1 MLGAK
6 RPEPAEPSR
15 PFGNAPSRIL
25 LGRRRGPALGVTS
38 PQRASSFPPK
48 GLAPPRPPGGR
59 GPPKKVA
66 SDFGAPDACTPSF
79 SAKACAGE
87 FRPPW
92 HRSAGNS
99 TRPVN
104 VASKKHYRGL
114 NVLSLWAAADDK
126 GYAPGTW
133 GTYRQW
139 SEAGA
144 QVRKGEKASYVV
156 FYKEITIKT
165 DEDGDD
171 ETDTR
176 LFARATPVFAAEQ
189 VDGYAAPALPEPLA
203 NPVEPIER
211 AEAFIAATGAIVHHG
226 GSRAFYRRSTDDIH
240 LPPRE
245 AFRGTPTSTAAEA
258 YYSIKLHELT
268 HWSGAESRCNRQ
280 FGKRFGDDAYAI
292 EGLVAELG
300 AAFLCADLEIT
311 DVPRADHAQYLDSW
325 LKLCSPCHKES
336 NREVSIM

>member
-15 PFGNAPSRIL
+15 PFDNAPSRIL

-38 PQRASSFPPK
+38 PQRASSFRPK

-87 FRPPW
+87 FRLPW

-104 VASKKHYRGL
+104 FASKKHYRGL

-126 GYAPGTW
+126 GYVPGTW

-144 QVRKGEKASYVV
+144 QVRKGEKASYVAR
-156 FYKEITIKT
+156 KSPSRP
-165 DEDGDD
+165 
-171 ETDTR
+171 TR
-176 LFARATPVFAAEQ
+176 TATTKPIPACSRARRRFLLPNRSTATPPLPCPSRWRIPWSRSNVPRPSSPQPARSFITAA
-189 VDGYAAPALPEPLA
+189 AALS
-203 NPVEPIER
+203 I
-211 AEAFIAATGAIVHHG
+211 GA
-226 GSRAFYRRSTDDIH
+226 RPT
-240 LPPRE
+240 
-245 AFRGTPTSTAAEA
+245 TSTCPRARPSEA
-258 YYSIKLHELT
+258 RRPAPRLKLHELT

-292 EGLVAELG
+292 EGACRGTRRSLSLRG
-300 AAFLCADLEIT
+300 SRDHRRTPRRSCA
-311 DVPRADHAQYLDSW
+311 VPRQLAQVMLT
-325 LKLCSPCHKES
+325 LP
-336 NREVSIM
+336 